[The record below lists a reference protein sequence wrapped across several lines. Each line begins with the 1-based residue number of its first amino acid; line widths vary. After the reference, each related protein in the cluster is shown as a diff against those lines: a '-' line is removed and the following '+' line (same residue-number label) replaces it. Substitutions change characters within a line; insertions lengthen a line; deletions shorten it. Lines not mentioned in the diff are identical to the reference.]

1 MKKMLKPVKFISAML
16 SVLMSLSLLSVFS
29 VGALEYSG
37 TEAEALNSQYNF
49 PLIFI
54 DTDNG
59 APIVDKTNYVG
70 CTVRIDN
77 TSSQYLLD
85 DTLGGIRYRGN
96 STLQYADKKAYRI
109 KFDKK
114 QDLFGMG
121 KAKSWVL
128 LANAFDKTMV
138 RNALAF
144 EIARELGL
152 EFTSEYRFVNVFLN
166 GENLGLYLLCEQTQT
181 GETRVDIEED
191 ETGRIDTG
199 YLIEFVGNGDTNEDA
214 YFNVVDVDP
223 SLFPEG
229 VTLNWRKNVMKFI
242 IKTPEK
248 EFCTPSQIDFIS
260 EYCNSFN
267 KAILTHDWDTFDRLC
282 DVDSFVKFFIV
293 NTVMNNGDGGYQIY
307 FYKKEN
313 GGKVFAGPVWDFDQS
328 AAASTQCTNGY
339 SKWYYGS
346 QNPWFDSFV
355 AWDRFMELARECY
368 DEHIDNIK
376 KIIDYYTVSFYP
388 GNEFDFNANDMV
400 WNSLENDYWRITSQI
415 SALKTF
421 EDNFEHLSEWFEN
434 RILWLDA
441 NFHDLGEYVFDDN
454 STCVSDATESA
465 KCRNCD
471 YVSVRKIKN
480 TVDASKH
487 SFTDYIYNND
497 ATCINDGTMT
507 RTCRLCSMT
516 ETIADPQHKAD
527 GKHTLGEY
535 VYNND
540 ATVQSDGTKSAVC
553 RVCGYID
560 TVIAQGTKLPYVEMR
575 DTSKVFTDIKSD
587 SWYKPYI
594 DYAYSYGLLRGMTDT
609 EFEPSTTLSR
619 AMFVT
624 VIARIAGVDTASR
637 TEPSPFTDVED
648 GRYYTAAVGWAAQN
662 GIVNGVTE
670 NTFEPASDITREQL
684 CAVLV
689 RYADFA
695 GVMLK
700 NDGESLLFDDDS
712 MLHDYAREAVYA
724 CRAAGIVGG
733 TKTNEGVLFNPRD
746 GATRAE
752 ASKILG
758 IFHDDYIEIKK

>member
-1 MKKMLKPVKFISAML
+1 MKRTFTSVKPISAML
-16 SVLMSLSLLSVFS
+16 VVLILLSCLSAFPAGVLAN
-29 VGALEYSG
+29 GASETG
-37 TEAEALNSQYNF
+37 TTDTRYNF
-49 PLIFI
+49 PVISI

-70 CTVRIDN
+70 CKVSIDN

-85 DTLGGIRYRGN
+85 DTVGGIRYRGN
-96 STLQYADKKAYRI
+96 STLQNAEKKAYRI

-114 QDLFGMG
+114 QNLFGMG

-144 EIARELGL
+144 EIAHELGL
-152 EFTSEYRFVNVFLN
+152 EYTSEYRFVNVFLN

-191 ETGRIDTG
+191 ETGKVDTG

-214 YFNVVDVDP
+214 YFDVVDVDP

-248 EFCTPSQIDFIS
+248 EFCTQSQIDFIS
-260 EYCNSFN
+260 QYCNSFN
-267 KAILTHDWDTFDRLC
+267 KAILTHDWETFDSLC
-282 DVDSFVKFFIV
+282 DIDSFVKFFIV
-293 NTVMNNGDGGYQIY
+293 NTVMNNGDGGFQIY

-313 GGKVFAGPVWDFDQS
+313 GGKVYAGPVWDFDQS
-328 AAASTQCTNGY
+328 SAASTQCTNGY

-346 QNPWFDSFV
+346 QNPWLESFV

-368 DEHIDNIK
+368 GEHIDNIK

-388 GNEFDFNANDMV
+388 ENSFDFNANDEV
-400 WNSLENDYWRITSQI
+400 WNSLENDYWRITPQV

-421 EDNFEHLSEWFEN
+421 EANFAHLSEWFEN

-441 NFHDLGEYVFDDN
+441 NYHDLGEYVFDDN
-454 STCVSDATESA
+454 ATCVSDATESA
-465 KCRNCD
+465 ECRDCD

-480 TVDASKH
+480 TADSSKH
-487 SFTDYIYNND
+487 SFTDYVYNND
-497 ATCINDGTMT
+497 ATCVNDGTMT
-507 RTCRLCSMT
+507 RTCSLCTKT
-516 ETIADPQHKAD
+516 ETVADPQHKAH
-527 GKHTLGEY
+527 GRHTFGEY

-553 RVCGYID
+553 SLCGYAD
-560 TVIAQGTKLPYVEMR
+560 TVAAEGTKLPSVEIQ
-575 DTSKVFTDIKSD
+575 DTLEVFTDIKPD
-587 SWYKPYI
+587 AWYKPYI

-609 EFEPSTTLSR
+609 EFEPSTTLTR

-624 VIARIAGVDTASR
+624 VIARMAGVDTDSYAQ
-637 TEPSPFTDVED
+637 TSPFVDVEAR
-648 GRYYTAAVGWAAQN
+648 RYYTAAVAWAAQN
-662 GIVNGVTE
+662 GIVNGISE
-670 NTFEPASDITREQL
+670 NTFEPLSDITREQL

-689 RYADFA
+689 RYAGFA
-695 GVMLK
+695 GIVLK
-700 NDGESLLFDDDS
+700 NDGKSQPFDDDG
-712 MLHDYAREAVYA
+712 MMHDYARDAVYA

-733 TKTNEGVLFNPRD
+733 TETSEGTLFNPRNS
-746 GATRAE
+746 ATRAE

-758 IFHDDYIEIKK
+758 IFHSDYIGE